1 MNAWRALLLLI
12 IIASPFCAQASADK
26 SNSTP
31 GKVHMRG
38 EIVEAACYV
47 DPDDQ
52 SILVE
57 FNDISA
63 REISDSRDKVTAHN
77 FSIHLLGCSLGDSA
91 NPNKV
96 FHSAS
101 ITFSGKADHNNKNFL
116 SVQSKNDQEED
127 LAIEIFDRNGR
138 LIELGKPSPD
148 YVLNSGTNTLRFTAW
163 LISTGS
169 GIKTGDFNAAVH
181 FVVNYL

>member
-1 MNAWRALLLLI
+1 MFEWRVLLLLFF
-12 IIASPFCAQASADK
+12 APLFSFKASAEK
-26 SNSTP
+26 SVTTP
-31 GKVHMRG
+31 GKVHMSG
-38 EIVEAACYV
+38 ELIEAACYV

-63 REISDSRDKVTAHN
+63 REITRSRDKVSAHN

-91 NPNKV
+91 NPDKV

-101 ITFSGKADHNNKNFL
+101 ITFSGNVACNNKNLL
-116 SVQSKNDQEED
+116 SVQAKDNQEED
-127 LAIEIFDRNGR
+127 LAIEIFDRNGN
-138 LIELGKPSPD
+138 LLELDKPSPD
-148 YVLNSGTNTLRFTAW
+148 YILNSGTNTLRFTAW
-163 LISTGS
+163 LVSTGS

>member
-1 MNAWRALLLLI
+1 MFEWRFLLLLFWLPLYSLN
-12 IIASPFCAQASADK
+12 ASSDK
-26 SNSTP
+26 SFAMP
-31 GKVHMRG
+31 GRVHISG
-38 EIVEAACYV
+38 NLIEAACYV

-63 REISDSRDKVTAHN
+63 RDISSSRDKVSAHN

-91 NPNKV
+91 DPDKV

-101 ITFSGKADHNNKNFL
+101 ITFSGSAARNNKNFL
-116 SVQSKNDQEED
+116 SVQARNNQEED
-127 LAIEIFDRNGR
+127 LAIEIFDRNGNP
-138 LIELGKPSPD
+138 IELGKPSPD
-148 YVLNSGTNTLRFTAW
+148 YVLNPGTNTLRFTAW
-163 LISTGS
+163 LVSTGS
-169 GIKTGDFNAAVH
+169 GVKTGDFNAAVH

>member
-1 MNAWRALLLLI
+1 MFEWRVLLLLFF
-12 IIASPFCAQASADK
+12 APLFSFKASADK
-26 SNSTP
+26 SVTTP
-31 GKVHMRG
+31 GKVHMSG
-38 EIVEAACYV
+38 ELIEAACYV

-63 REISDSRDKVTAHN
+63 REITQSRDKVSVHN

-91 NPNKV
+91 NPDKV
-96 FHSAS
+96 FHSTS
-101 ITFSGKADHNNKNFL
+101 ITFSGNVASNNKKLL
-116 SVQSKNDQEED
+116 SVQAKDNQEED
-127 LAIEIFDRNGR
+127 LAIEIFDRNGN
-138 LIELGKPSPD
+138 LLELGKPSPD
-148 YVLNSGTNTLRFTAW
+148 YVLNSGTNTLHFTAW
-163 LISTGS
+163 LVSTGS

>member
-1 MNAWRALLLLI
+1 MFEWRVLPLLFLAPLF
-12 IIASPFCAQASADK
+12 SLKASADK
-26 SNSTP
+26 SVMTP
-31 GKVHMRG
+31 GRVHISG
-38 EIVEAACYV
+38 ELIEAACYV

-63 REISDSRDKVTAHN
+63 REISASQDKVSAHN

-91 NPNKV
+91 NPDKV

-101 ITFSGKADHNNKNFL
+101 ITFSGSVARNNKNLL
-116 SVQSKNDQEED
+116 SVQAKNNQVED
-127 LAIEIFDRNGR
+127 LAIEIFDSHGN
-138 LIELGKPSPD
+138 LIELDKPSPD
-148 YVLNSGTNTLRFTAW
+148 YVLNPGTNTLRFTAW
-163 LISTGS
+163 LVSTGTS
-169 GIKTGDFNAAVH
+169 IKTGDFNAAVH